1 MTRTIQGIPVSPGIA
16 VGPTWVFQREQA
28 SIERQ
33 QVVDPGAEK
42 ARLEAALAEA
52 RTQLHGVHARALESL
67 GPEDAA
73 IFEAH
78 LLFLKDPELLQNIHT
93 VIDRQKLNAEA
104 AVSDAIDA
112 YTQALLELEEPYFQA
127 RAQDVRDVGNRV
139 INCLSGIAADDS
151 SQPAEAAIIVAEDLT
166 PSDTMQFQRERILG
180 ICTVRGG
187 PTGHSAI
194 LARALGIPAVVC
206 VPVELQAVAAGA
218 VAILDG
224 TQGRLTLDPTED
236 AVAEAS
242 QRQAQW
248 RVEWKVH
255 LKRATEQARTRDG
268 QTVKVV
274 ANVSSLH
281 DARQA
286 IQYGAEGIG
295 LLRTE
300 FLYLDRTTMPTE
312 EEQIRAYRGIFAAVG
327 SRPVVARTLDVGGD
341 KAVSYLD
348 IRDEPNPFLGWRA
361 IRIARENPA
370 LLTTQLRALLQA
382 GVETDLRVMVPMV
395 SGLEEVEYARA
406 LLHEARANLDRES
419 ASQAKKVQFG
429 IMVEVP
435 SVAILAEQIT
445 PLVDFFSIGTNDL
458 TQYTLAVDRTND
470 RVAALASPYHPAVL
484 HLIAQT
490 IHGAHAH
497 GKWVGLCGE
506 LAGDPLAMPLLLG
519 LGLDEFS
526 MVPAAVP
533 TAKHEMR
540 RWEMK
545 ECQQVAD
552 HALSLTNTEAVRSYL
567 KSMQPAGAG

>member
-1 MTRTIQGIPVSPGIA
+1 MG
-16 VGPTWVFQREQA
+16 E
-28 SIERQ
+28 
-33 QVVDPGAEK
+33 
-42 ARLEAALAEA
+42 
-52 RTQLHGVHARALESL
+52 
-67 GPEDAA
+67 
-73 IFEAH
+73 
-78 LLFLKDPELLQNIHT
+78 
-93 VIDRQKLNAEA
+93 
-104 AVSDAIDA
+104 
-112 YTQALLELEEPYFQA
+112 
-127 RAQDVRDVGNRV
+127 RV
-139 INCLSGIAADDS
+139 INCLSGITEDAS
-151 SQPAEAAIIVAEDLT
+151 RLPAEAAIILAEDLT
-166 PSDTMQFQRERILG
+166 PSDTMRFPREHILG
-180 ICTVRGG
+180 ICTRGGG
-187 PTGHSAI
+187 PTDHSAI
-194 LARALGIPAVVC
+194 LARALGVPAVVSA
-206 VPVELQAVAAGA
+206 PVELSALCAGA
-218 VAILDG
+218 LAVIDG
-224 TQGRLTLDPTED
+224 THGHLTLDPDE
-236 AVAEAS
+236 EALA
-242 QRQAQW
+242 QARARQARW
-248 RVEWKVH
+248 RAEWSLH
-255 LKRATEQARTRDG
+255 LQRAAEPASTRDG
-268 QTVKVV
+268 HVVAVV
-274 ANVSSLH
+274 ANVGSLH

-286 IQYGAEGIG
+286 VEYGAEGIG

-300 FLYLDRTTMPTE
+300 FLYLDRITMPTE

-327 SRPVVARTLDVGGD
+327 SRPVVARTLDIGGD

-348 IRDEPNPFLGWRA
+348 IRDELNPFLGWRA

-370 LLTTQLRALLQA
+370 LLTTQMRALLQA

-395 SGLEEVEYARA
+395 SNLEEVEYARA

-419 ASQAKKVQFG
+419 AGQAEKVQFG

-435 SVAILAEQIT
+435 SVAILAEQIA
-445 PLVDFFSIGTNDL
+445 PLVDFFSIG
-458 TQYTLAVDRTND
+458 TND

-490 IHGAHAH
+490 IRGAHAY